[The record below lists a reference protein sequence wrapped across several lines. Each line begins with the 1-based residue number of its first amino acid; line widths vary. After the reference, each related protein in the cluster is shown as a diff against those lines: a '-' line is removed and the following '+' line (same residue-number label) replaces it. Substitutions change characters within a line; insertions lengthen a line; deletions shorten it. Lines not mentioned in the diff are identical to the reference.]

1 MSMDPNRWVNTIPFI
16 GAKSNQKNY
25 KLDSNKWI
33 NTLPRKDN
41 NTLILSNVVIS
52 NPKSGSGTKYFL
64 TIIVFV
70 MGLILVSAI
79 KNGTRNL
86 QKEINN
92 LEASVNVI
100 KFNLDQAILDNEVI
114 TSPDNI
120 SLLAKEYL
128 NIDLV
133 SYKKSQIKKLRDEN
147 EKFTKVIKIKIDE
160 NEKFTKVNKI
170 KKEKINKKKIKNLSD
185 NIKTQVAKR
194 IEIKKTEMR
203 KLQELYYNPKS
214 IPKEI
219 KTQVAV
225 QIEEKKNEIRNI
237 YSAPKDIFTLERV
250 GKWSVIQV
258 VKLFLGMPVIPG
270 R

>member
-1 MSMDPNRWVNTIPFI
+1 MDPNRWVNTIPFI
-16 GAKSNQKNY
+16 GAKSNRENY
-25 KLDSNKWI
+25 KLDSNKWV
-33 NTLPRKDN
+33 NTLPKKDN

-92 LEASVNVI
+92 LVASVNVI

-147 EKFTKVIKIKIDE
+147 EKFTKV
-160 NEKFTKVNKI
+160 NKI

-185 NIKTQVAKR
+185 SIKTQVAKR

-237 YSAPKDIFTLERV
+237 YSAPKDILTLERV
-250 GKWSVIQV
+250 GKWSVIQI
-258 VKLFLGMPVIPG
+258 VKLFLGMPIIPG

>member
-1 MSMDPNRWVNTIPFI
+1 MINQDKWISSLPRKNIRFSNTTNELDHDRWINTIPKKNTDNSVQKYSLNSVQKYSLMAILFI
-16 GAKSNQKNY
+16 FGLLFVSVVKNE
-25 KLDSNKWI
+25 
-33 NTLPRKDN
+33 
-41 NTLILSNVVIS
+41 
-52 NPKSGSGTKYFL
+52 
-64 TIIVFV
+64 
-70 MGLILVSAI
+70 
-79 KNGTRNL
+79 TRSL
-86 QKEINN
+86 QKVINN
-92 LEASVNVI
+92 LEASINVI

-147 EKFTKVIKIKIDE
+147 EKFTKV
-160 NEKFTKVNKI
+160 NKI

-185 NIKTQVAKR
+185 SIKTQVAKR

-250 GKWSVIQV
+250 GRWTVVQV

>member
-1 MSMDPNRWVNTIPFI
+1 MINQDKWVDSLPNANIKFNEKTNQLDHYRWVNTIP
-16 GAKSNQKNY
+16 KKETY
-25 KLDSNKWI
+25 
-33 NTLPRKDN
+33 
-41 NTLILSNVVIS
+41 NVV
-52 NPKSGSGTKYFL
+52 KKYSGIRKYSL
-64 TIIVFV
+64 ITVLFV
-70 MGLILVSAI
+70 CGLLFVSAL

-86 QKEINN
+86 EKEINN
-92 LEASVNVI
+92 LRASVNVI
-100 KFNLDQAILDNEVI
+100 KFNLNQTILDNEVI
-114 TSPDNI
+114 TSPENI
-120 SLLAKEYL
+120 SRLAKEYL

-147 EKFTKVIKIKIDE
+147 EKFTKV
-160 NEKFTKVNKI
+160 NKI

-185 NIKTQVAKR
+185 SIKTQVAKR

-237 YSAPKDIFTLERV
+237 YNAPKDIFTLESV
-250 GKWSVIQV
+250 GRWSVIQV

>member
-1 MSMDPNRWVNTIPFI
+1 MI
-16 GAKSNQKNY
+16 NQ
-25 KLDSNKWI
+25 DKWI
-33 NTLPRKDN
+33 SSLPKTNTGFVTTTNQLDHDRWINSIPKKN
-41 NTLILSNVVIS
+41 VHASVKKYSLKKYSFMVIL
-52 NPKSGSGTKYFL
+52 
-64 TIIVFV
+64 FV
-70 MGLILVSAI
+70 CGLIFVSVV
-79 KNGTRNL
+79 KNETRGL
-86 QKEINN
+86 QKIINN

-147 EKFTKVIKIKIDE
+147 EKFTKVD
-160 NEKFTKVNKI
+160 KI
-170 KKEKINKKKIKNLSD
+170 KKERIVKKKIKNLSVG
-185 NIKTQVAKR
+185 IKTQVAKR

-203 KLQELYYNPKS
+203 KLQELYYNTKS

-250 GKWSVIQV
+250 GRWSMIQV
-258 VKLFLGMPVIPG
+258 VKLFLGMPIIPG

>member
-16 GAKSNQKNY
+16 GAKSNQENY

-52 NPKSGSGTKYFL
+52 NPKSGSGIKYLL

-120 SLLAKEYL
+120 SLLAKKYL

-147 EKFTKVIKIKIDE
+147 EKFTKV
-160 NEKFTKVNKI
+160 NKI

-185 NIKTQVAKR
+185 SIKTQVAKR

-237 YSAPKDIFTLERV
+237 YSAPKDIFTLESV
-250 GKWSVIQV
+250 GRWSVIQV
-258 VKLFLGMPVIPG
+258 VKLFFGIPIIPG